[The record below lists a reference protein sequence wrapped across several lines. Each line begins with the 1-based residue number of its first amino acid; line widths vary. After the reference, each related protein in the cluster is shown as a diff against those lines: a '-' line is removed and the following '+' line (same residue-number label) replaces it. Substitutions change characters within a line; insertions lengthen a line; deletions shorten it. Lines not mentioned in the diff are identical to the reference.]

1 LVDRIESNE
10 TIRTELDEIVG
21 GLQGYLSHVKTKGQK
36 VQRDY
41 EMLLSEKMSL
51 EDQCR
56 KLEQE
61 LSVLD
66 SEASK
71 VPTLEQVRAPAERD
85 SCCKVGHFIHNLT
98 FDDFLDFCNKI

>member
-1 LVDRIESNE
+1 M
-10 TIRTELDEIVG
+10 
-21 GLQGYLSHVKTKGQK
+21 KTKGQK

-41 EMLLSEKMSL
+41 EVLLGEKMSL

-66 SEASK
+66 SEAGK
-71 VPTLEQVRAPAERD
+71 VPTLEQVRAPAARET
-85 SCCKVGHFIHNLT
+85 S
-98 FDDFLDFCNKI
+98 

>member
-1 LVDRIESNE
+1 MIDIFFSFSDRIESNDS
-10 TIRTELDEIVG
+10 IRNELDEIVG

-36 VQRDY
+36 AQRDY
-41 EMLLSEKMSL
+41 EVLLSEKMNL

-66 SEASK
+66 SEAGK
-71 VPTLEQVRAPAERD
+71 VPTLEQVKWA
-85 SCCKVGHFIHNLT
+85 SSNHWKYQT
-98 FDDFLDFCNKI
+98 